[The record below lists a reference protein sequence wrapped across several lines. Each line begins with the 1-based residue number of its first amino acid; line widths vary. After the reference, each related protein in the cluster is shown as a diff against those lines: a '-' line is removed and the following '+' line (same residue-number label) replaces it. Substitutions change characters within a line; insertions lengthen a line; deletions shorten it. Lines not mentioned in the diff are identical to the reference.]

1 MLSAWESSPLPAGF
15 LHLSCLL
22 SADGEVVLTYSQWSS
37 EEAHF
42 AFLVPA
48 LRDPRDPRVSGVE
61 PVRYRL
67 YRSMRDEQQTDT
79 PRCVITATFD
89 VDGPER
95 QRHIVDR
102 LVDAAAAIGSLPGAL
117 SSHFH
122 ISTDGTRVL
131 NYAEWTSIE
140 DHDRAAEHA
149 ELDELYEIS
158 TQTRGVRS
166 TRGRLYHLYG
176 GLGR

>member
-1 MLSAWESSPLPAGF
+1 M
-15 LHLSCLL
+15 
-22 SADGEVVLTYSQWSS
+22 TYSQWSS

-48 LRDPRDPRVSGVE
+48 LRNPRDPRVGGVE

-79 PRCVITATFD
+79 PNWVITATFD

-102 LVDAAAAIGSLPGAL
+102 LVDAAAIGSLPGAL

-122 ISTDGTRVL
+122 ISTDGTCVL
-131 NYAEWTSIE
+131 NYAECTSIE
-140 DHDRAAEHA
+140 DHDGAAEHA

-158 TQTRGVRS
+158 TQTCGVRS

>member
-1 MLSAWESSPLPAGF
+1 
-15 LHLSCLL
+15 
-22 SADGEVVLTYSQWSS
+22 
-37 EEAHF
+37 
-42 AFLVPA
+42 
-48 LRDPRDPRVSGVE
+48 VSGVE

-131 NYAEWTSIE
+131 NCVLVQPEP
-140 DHDRAAEHA
+140 AAFQHRNA
-149 ELDELYEIS
+149 QPGALFIS
-158 TQTRGVRS
+158 REEE
-166 TRGRLYHLYG
+166 
-176 GLGR
+176 